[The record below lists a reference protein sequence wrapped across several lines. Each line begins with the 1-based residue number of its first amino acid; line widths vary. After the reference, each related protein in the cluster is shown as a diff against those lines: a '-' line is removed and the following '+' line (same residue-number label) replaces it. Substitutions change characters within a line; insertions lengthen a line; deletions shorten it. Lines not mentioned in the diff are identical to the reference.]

1 MKRVRSKPAFQNV
14 GARGF
19 FENSNNSL
27 PPLAGSQSFRLPKFT
42 AKKYLSRYSNHD
54 LAIRMSLNRSD

>member
-14 GARGF
+14 GARGL

-27 PPLAGSQSFRLPKFT
+27 PPLAGKLMLSF
-42 AKKYLSRYSNHD
+42 AEAYSKEISEPLLD
-54 LAIRMSLNRSD
+54 TI